1 MDTAFHSSFC
11 NVLIRGYL
19 CSPTDKKNVDDA
31 LDTTSIMVQFGVSE
45 IHELAIKNS
54 VDSMYPTGELV
65 FRTSKVDTMSKILLQ
80 QISFLKLE
88 IETSHYEQGKKKVDI
103 GEEAYYV
110 VSQISEDTELEDE
123 HETQNGRD
131 RFYRI
136 CFDSSRKLNLHG
148 NCIYSSYKDDSS
160 GDMIPEILKK
170 LFADVGIK
178 LKIDYATD
186 KHRIGFITSH
196 NATVRTSFQY
206 LMRRMYDGY
215 KVDDVDIP
223 FLSYDSFGNN
233 YQLISLNGL
242 EKREKDKND
251 EISGIA
257 YGDAW
262 LFHVVANHENAAMAS
277 DTDSTYFCIE
287 SGDENKNDVIKSF
300 YNRTRT
306 DYESEPDEFTEG
318 KKVEMD
324 HLVKKLLVMNPPK
337 NDIDALT
344 GSNFKMVPTK
354 QFLDVIDKDFDRNK
368 DVFAATCR
376 STTFRDNVFTSDYL
390 SPLLFGS
397 DRLCLD
403 TPGNMVRTLGDMVT
417 VRTDNDP
424 NNAYNINKF
433 QGKYIIVDI
442 THRFFRDEKGKMLY
456 RDVIELVM
464 SSTTKSEINVA

>member
-1 MDTAFHSSFC
+1 MDTDFHSSFC

-19 CSPTDKKNVDDA
+19 CSPTDKKNLSSA
-31 LDTTSIMVQFGVSE
+31 LETTSIVVQFGVSE
-45 IHELAIKNS
+45 IHELAIRNS
-54 VDSMYPTGELV
+54 VESMYPTGELV
-65 FRTSKVDTMSKILLQ
+65 FRTSKTDTMSKILLQ
-80 QISFLKLE
+80 QVTFLKLE
-88 IETSHYEQGKKKVDI
+88 VETSHYEQGVKKVDI

-110 VSQISEDTELEDE
+110 VSQISEDVDLEDE
-123 HETQNGRD
+123 HETKDGRD

-136 CFDSSRKLNLHG
+136 CFDSSRKLNFHG
-148 NCIYSSYKDDSS
+148 NCIYSSYKEDSS

-178 LKIDYATD
+178 LKIDYTTD

-206 LMRRMYDGY
+206 LMRRLFDGY

-233 YQLISLNGL
+233 YQLVSLNGL

-251 EISGIA
+251 EISGIM

-262 LFHVVANHENAAMAS
+262 MFHIVANHENVATNG
-277 DTDSTYFCIE
+277 DTDGTYFE
-287 SGDENKNDVIKSF
+287 VKSGDENKNDVIKTF

-306 DYESEPDEFTEG
+306 DYESEPDVFTDG
-318 KKVEMD
+318 KEVEMD

-344 GSNFKMVPTK
+344 GSNYKMVPVK
-354 QFLDVIDKDFDRNK
+354 QFLDVVDKDFDRNK

-376 STTFRDNVFTSDYL
+376 ATTFRDNIFTSDYL

-424 NNAYNINKF
+424 NNEYNLNKL
-433 QGKYIIVDI
+433 QGKYIIAEI
-442 THRFFRDEKGKMLY
+442 THKFFRAPEGTMLY
-456 RDVIELVM
+456 RDEIELVM
-464 SSTTKSEINVA
+464 SSSTKSDINVA